1 MGSTSE
7 ETGWGRDKNREDG
20 IEMKTKRM
28 GPKWKQK
35 RWDPIGTTGK
45 WMGPKTKEK
54 GWKRDQNKKGGNEMK
69 IDRMGSGENK
79 KNTTE
84 KMGSRPKQKGW
95 HCDENQNK

>member
-1 MGSTSE
+1 
-7 ETGWGRDKNREDG
+7 
-20 IEMKTKRM
+20 
-28 GPKWKQK
+28 
-35 RWDPIGTTGK
+35 
-45 WMGPKTKEK
+45 MGPKTKEK